1 MTIKRSRAELFSY
14 IGAPLNNVQWSWG
27 AVRETDGSVFLVV
40 WQDENLRR
48 GTRSYS
54 LVHNQEF
61 WGNTTDRHGLNER
74 RRHLDRVRQGAKT
87 YLIMAL
93 AERPRTADA
102 PRRIKELNTDD
113 VFAAGELYEDDTGN
127 VWIERVARVPLVEV
141 RVPPGTPLQQ
151 TD

>member
-48 GTRSYS
+48 GTQSYS

-61 WGNTTDRHGLNER
+61 WGDTTDRHG
-74 RRHLDRVRQGAKT
+74 HGTYKAKP
-87 YLIMAL
+87 A
-93 AERPRTADA
+93 
-102 PRRIKELNTDD
+102 K
-113 VFAAGELYEDDTGN
+113 VFRFDEIQAAHRMMESGSG
-127 VWIERVARVPLVEV
+127 PGGKLVV
-141 RVPPGTPLQQ
+141 KL
-151 TD
+151 